1 VSVLLQTVGL
11 CCDRDERP
19 LVVDLNLQVKAGN
32 IYQIEG
38 PNGSGKTT
46 LLRVLC
52 GLSSRYTGELH
63 WRGQALPG
71 NRGQYLSELLYIG
84 HSSGVKALLT
94 VRENLRW
101 HARAMGGA
109 GADSEEQIIVAIERV
124 GLYGYE
130 DVPCFSLSAG
140 QQRRVGLARLFIGQM
155 ALWILDEPFTAID
168 RQGVLELE
176 GWVEQFEAGGGAV
189 VLTTHHPLA
198 ITRAVHCVA
207 LGSN

>member
-1 VSVLLQTVGL
+1 MSVLLQTVDL

-19 LVVDLNLQVKAGN
+19 LVVDLNLQVETGN

-52 GLSSRYTGELH
+52 GLSSRYRGELH

-71 NRGQYLSELLYIG
+71 NRAQFLSELLYIG

-109 GADSEEQIIVAIERV
+109 GIDSEAQILAAIDRV

-130 DVPCFSLSAG
+130 DVSCFTLSAG
-140 QQRRVGLARLFIGQM
+140 QQRRVGLARLFIGEM

-168 RQGVLELE
+168 RQGVAELE
-176 GWVEQFEAGGGAV
+176 GWVEQFAAGGGAV
-189 VLTTHHPLA
+189 VLTTHHQLS
-198 ITRAVHCVA
+198 ITRVVQPVA
-207 LGSN
+207 LGAR